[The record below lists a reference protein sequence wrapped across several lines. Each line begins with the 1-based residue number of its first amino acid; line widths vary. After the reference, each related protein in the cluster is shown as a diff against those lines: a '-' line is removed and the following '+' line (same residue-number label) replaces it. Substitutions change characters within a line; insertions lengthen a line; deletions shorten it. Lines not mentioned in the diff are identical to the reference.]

1 MTMKDKIIGIT
12 LFSVLTLGVFFL
24 IFLSNKNQDR
34 NRFRDVV
41 IQGEKLLSESSYLNY
56 CFSEKENFDTETTL
70 SELRELIIGHP
81 YIKNVDI
88 ELTTDK
94 KAVAYLKE
102 KIVKAL
108 ILVEGKPFLITED
121 FEILSILENTN
132 ILDFPTINNSKLTG
146 VNGQQVISE
155 PGVTEAFR
163 IIDITYLIS
172 KELYNNLSEINL
184 RHGKEIL
191 LSFSDDFSQTVLGK
205 GDFSRK
211 LNILKNLKYDTKYS
225 DFVKSCNY
233 IDLRYDNYV
242 YLGMNEKIGI

>member
-1 MTMKDKIIGIT
+1 MTLKDKIIGIT

-24 IFLSNKNQDR
+24 IFLSNKNQDK

-41 IQGEKLLSESSYLNY
+41 IQGEKLLSKNSYLSY
-56 CFSEKENFDTETTL
+56 CFPMKEYIDDETTL
-70 SELRELIIGHP
+70 SQLREQILSHP

-108 ILVEGKPFLITED
+108 ILVEGKPFLITEN
-121 FEILSILENTN
+121 FEVLNILEKTN

-146 VNGQQVISE
+146 VTGQQVISE
-155 PGVTEAFR
+155 PGVTEAFK
-163 IIDITYLIS
+163 IIDIVNLLS
-172 KELYNNLSEINL
+172 KELYNNFSEINL
-184 RHGKEIL
+184 RHGKEII
-191 LSFSDDFSQTVLGK
+191 LSFSDDYSQVVLGK
-205 GDFSRK
+205 GDFPRK

-225 DFVKSCNY
+225 DLVKSCNY